1 MYTLINIKFINLQI
15 KTNSPPQP
23 TTRRTYIN
31 MKRTNT
37 KGYKDKKKKDALVQA
52 EIEELRLK
60 LLQMEQQQEQD
71 KESIQKLTEDNHR
84 YKETI
89 DKFEHEKINQPKQ
102 RMSPSP
108 IREKIIESRLNAWAA
123 TKIQAAY
130 RSRLGKARFKKI
142 VAEMVNKFDQMEEDH
157 FLDKYNINDDD
168 FTFASK
174 DESNNN
180 NNDTTAFKYKK
191 GDHVEA
197 KVSGWTKYYGGEITR
212 VNDDGTYDIKF
223 GDGECKRGVKTSK
236 IKSKT
241 KTIIVSTTTDEETV
255 VTDIFNKIDPKNDG
269 FISRRNFLRALQLDA
284 EVQEHLS
291 SNNQLKKLLHSKTLK
306 REFED
311 MDENDDQKISKEEL
325 INYLT
330 PRLKDPVKN
339 EDINA
344 VNDEGDT
351 ELDVAIREK
360 NSENI
365 QELENN
371 GAKTSNDIAVN
382 GDVHRHEQETY
393 EHTFKHKK
401 IDRELD
407 FEDDLS
413 SESSSDDLEVED
425 NSLDDCLSS
434 SSDDDDDSD

>member
-1 MYTLINIKFINLQI
+1 MYKLINIKFINLQI

-23 TTRRTYIN
+23 TKRRTYIN

-108 IREKIIESRLNAWAA
+108 IREKIIESRLCAWAA

-236 IKSKT
+236 IKS
-241 KTIIVSTTTDEETV
+241 
-255 VTDIFNKIDPKNDG
+255 NKY
-269 FISRRNFLRALQLDA
+269 R
-284 EVQEHLS
+284 
-291 SNNQLKKLLHSKTLK
+291 
-306 REFED
+306 
-311 MDENDDQKISKEEL
+311 
-325 INYLT
+325 
-330 PRLKDPVKN
+330 
-339 EDINA
+339 
-344 VNDEGDT
+344 
-351 ELDVAIREK
+351 K
-360 NSENI
+360 NSLI
-365 QELENN
+365 
-371 GAKTSNDIAVN
+371 I
-382 GDVHRHEQETY
+382 
-393 EHTFKHKK
+393 F
-401 IDRELD
+401 
-407 FEDDLS
+407 
-413 SESSSDDLEVED
+413 
-425 NSLDDCLSS
+425 
-434 SSDDDDDSD
+434 